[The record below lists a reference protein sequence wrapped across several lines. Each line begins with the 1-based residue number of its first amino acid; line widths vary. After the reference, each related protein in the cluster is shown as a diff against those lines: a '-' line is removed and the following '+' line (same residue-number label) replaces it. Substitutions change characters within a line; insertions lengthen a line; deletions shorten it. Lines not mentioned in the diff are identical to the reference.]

1 MGETVAVEAQTS
13 MTTEWVQ
20 QPPDRKN
27 KDSCGIEQNQSFNE
41 LTIGGV
47 PIVFHFASSLFASPL
62 VRKTIDSVNDIKLKQ
77 IGCIISS

>member
-1 MGETVAVEAQTS
+1 MAVEAQTS

-27 KDSCGIEQNQSFNE
+27 KDSGIEHNQSFDE